1 MYRLGMAEWVR
12 GVRSGPV
19 AAARPPPDRL
29 TLPPCL
35 PPPLAVAMALTP
47 RETRAMISANA
58 SAWFKNLGRGSDG
71 IDSSDSSDSSDGS
84 DSEAT
89 ASEDREDR
97 EDREDGGVPEGL
109 QAKAVVNFKA
119 GTFDARGRSSISRDD
134 FRRRLQEKY
143 NATVEETDQLL
154 AIAHVSTSGKTVN
167 CRFGP
172 FETYRGYNNSLAAFR
187 EKGESNVA
195 PSNISARRLTTTT
208 PPPRRCSHGQEAGW
222 RDWQGWSPVQ
232 ESQGFRLQGRD
243 V

>member
-1 MYRLGMAEWVR
+1 MINQCADAWLVKFGRGRLGR
-12 GVRSGPV
+12 
-19 AAARPPPDRL
+19 
-29 TLPPCL
+29 
-35 PPPLAVAMALTP
+35 
-47 RETRAMISANA
+47 
-58 SAWFKNLGRGSDG
+58 
-71 IDSSDSSDSSDGS
+71 DSSDGSDSS

-97 EDREDGGVPEGL
+97 EDREDGGVSAGR

-119 GTFDARGRSSISRDD
+119 GTFDARGNISRDD

-143 NATVEETDQLL
+143 DATVEETDQLL

-208 PPPRRCSHGQEAGW
+208 PPPRRCSRGQEAGW